1 MPSKFHNRK
10 AKIQKQQKLENNQ
23 QLKVDTVIIF
33 KTISTEH
40 YADSFNGQ
48 HSNTTTYIALL
59 FSSMILNNS
68 LFSPTYSY
76 L

>member
-40 YADSFNGQ
+40 YADSYQQ
-48 HSNTTTYIALL
+48 HAYCLWQHRPAKYQTA
-59 FSSMILNNS
+59 
-68 LFSPTYSY
+68 
-76 L
+76 